1 MAELLK
7 AGRKEWIGLCVLGL
21 ACVLY
26 AMDLTVL
33 HLAIPQISEDLQPTS
48 SQLLWI
54 IDIYGFFVAGSLII
68 MGNLGDR
75 IGRRRLL
82 MIGAICFAITSL
94 LAAFSTS
101 AEMLIVARAL
111 LGVSGATLAP
121 STLSLIRNIF
131 HDENQRMVAIG
142 VWISAFSVGAAIGPL
157 VGGVLLEFFWWG
169 SVFLLA
175 LPVMAVLLILG
186 PRLLPEFKDPK
197 APRMDV
203 ISAALSLASILTI
216 IYGIKQIAQNG
227 LELQSFLFIVCGIG
241 IGLIFLQRQKKIAN
255 PLIDLKLFKIRA
267 FNIALVTFMFGV
279 FLAFGV
285 FLFISQYLQLIL
297 ELSPLEAGL
306 WMLPWALAFVVGSQ
320 LTPKISRRINPGP
333 VIAGGLILAA
343 IGFGLLA
350 QIDENTSFALLVTA
364 FVLSSLGLA
373 PVFTL
378 ATDLVVGSA
387 PPERAGS
394 ASAMSE
400 TAAEMGGALG
410 IAVLGSIGTAI
421 YRNELVDTIPA
432 VISTDLREAARATL
446 GGAVHVSEQ
455 IPNNLGIALLDAAR
469 QAFIHAMQ
477 ISIII
482 SVGIAIVTAIIVVLA
497 LRNSQ
502 KEHQVEEN
510 NSAGNY
516 DLT

>member
-1 MAELLK
+1 
-7 AGRKEWIGLCVLGL
+7 
-21 ACVLY
+21 
-26 AMDLTVL
+26 
-33 HLAIPQISEDLQPTS
+33 
-48 SQLLWI
+48 
-54 IDIYGFFVAGSLII
+54 
-68 MGNLGDR
+68 
-75 IGRRRLL
+75 
-82 MIGAICFAITSL
+82 
-94 LAAFSTS
+94 
-101 AEMLIVARAL
+101 
-111 LGVSGATLAP
+111 
-121 STLSLIRNIF
+121 
-131 HDENQRMVAIG
+131 
-142 VWISAFSVGAAIGPL
+142 
-157 VGGVLLEFFWWG
+157 
-169 SVFLLA
+169 
-175 LPVMAVLLILG
+175 
-186 PRLLPEFKDPK
+186 
-197 APRMDV
+197 
-203 ISAALSLASILTI
+203 
-216 IYGIKQIAQNG
+216 
-227 LELQSFLFIVCGIG
+227 
-241 IGLIFLQRQKKIAN
+241 
-255 PLIDLKLFKIRA
+255 
-267 FNIALVTFMFGV
+267 
-279 FLAFGV
+279 
-285 FLFISQYLQLIL
+285 
-297 ELSPLEAGL
+297 
-306 WMLPWALAFVVGSQ
+306 MLPWALAFVVGSQ

-421 YRNELVDTIPA
+421 YRNELADTIPA
-432 VISTDLREAARATL
+432 AISADLREAARATL

-455 IPNNLGIALLDAAR
+455 IPNNLGTTLLDAAR

-482 SVGIAIVTAIIVVLA
+482 SVGIAVVTAIIVVLA

-502 KEHQVEEN
+502 KEHQAEEN
-510 NSAGNY
+510 NSTSNY